1 MGRAGNFEESA
12 DDRICRS
19 KLIDAHD
26 RDCQAIVVVVAKDS
40 GTDHLFGA
48 GACPIVSLFG
58 PTDPRR
64 WAPFAALQKT
74 VWTREFGG
82 GAILSVLQILASG

>member
-64 WAPFAALQKT
+64 WAPFAALQKNGLDAGIR
-74 VWTREFGG
+74 WRRD
-82 GAILSVLQILASG
+82 SVCSADPR